1 MTWSCHSSRRK
12 NDRKGE
18 EHMTIGQLVKRHCEE
33 NKISHFEFADMVN
46 MTPCSVSRLVRNE
59 WFPAIPYIK
68 NIAKVLGMSYMELIT
83 EHFST
88 FDNDDEVIK
97 V

>member
-1 MTWSCHSSRRK
+1 
-12 NDRKGE
+12 
-18 EHMTIGQLVKRHCEE
+18 MTIGQLVKRYCEE
-33 NKISHFEFADMVN
+33 NKISHFEFADMVY
-46 MTPCSVSRLVRNE
+46 MTPRSVSRLVMNE

-83 EHFST
+83 DHFST

>member
-1 MTWSCHSSRRK
+1 
-12 NDRKGE
+12 
-18 EHMTIGQLVKRHCEE
+18 MTIGQLVKKHCEE
-33 NKISHFEFADMVN
+33 NKISHFEFADMVY
-46 MTPCSVSRLVRNE
+46 MTPCMVSRLVRNE

-83 EHFST
+83 EHYST
-88 FDNDDEVIK
+88 FDNDDEMIK